1 MRTVIAT
8 ILALASSAI
17 AQAPSTVTTRLE
29 DVIKIQGADSHTIF
43 GVGLVTG
50 LDGTGDSALAA
61 REMIVNFLKRMGLNQ
76 RTADVTT
83 GGIAMVTVKVT
94 VPPFAKPGQ
103 DLDTKVSIINDA
115 SSLRGGELEITAL
128 SGIEANGVQIEGI
141 ASGRVYVGGAS
152 YGTADANVTI
162 NHPTVGTVI
171 DGCQLT
177 TAPKTFY
184 LSDAGDLELRFLN
197 PSVTTVVSAVDGI
210 NKLVSED
217 GFKAEIVD
225 QYMLRIRFP
234 EGKQNKDEAVRLLD
248 RILRLP
254 VATSQIA
261 KVVIDETSGMILA
274 GEGVQISPCVFAVG
288 NIQISVVSQQEVSQP
303 LPGINQG
310 TTELVNRTRVEVI
323 QDQGNPQVLK
333 GGATVEELVKNLT
346 VLQLSPAQLIAIFQ
360 KLKSSGYLHAEL
372 EYR

>member
-43 GVGLVTG
+43 GVGQVTG